1 MCVRT
6 DAVAGGRRAVVMGSP
21 FFLHSPF
28 WTTTRLGIHLRLGAS
43 GPGRARD
50 GLLNKYAL
58 AGAPPRFFARP
69 PSLFD
74 SHHHLPPPILR
85 QCSLSDPLFNDFNE
99 IAMRECLNL
108 PLERCLGEEER
119 V

>member
-1 MCVRT
+1 MRSHGGGRWGE
-6 DAVAGGRRAVVMGSP
+6 AGGRHGVPVLSP
-21 FFLHSPF
+21 QPVLDHNQ
-28 WTTTRLGIHLRLGAS
+28 TRNPSQAWCQWAGA
-43 GPGRARD
+43 RARD

-74 SHHHLPPPILR
+74 SHHHLPPHIPR

-99 IAMRECLNL
+99 ITMRECLNL
-108 PLERCLGEEER
+108 PLERCLSMNG
-119 V
+119 